1 MKKLF
6 ATPLF
11 IFVLLIGSFSNK
23 ASAYSDYVDH
33 YSFDLPNGWEEIQKS
48 VIDKFMDEVA
58 GKTSGKRIEF
68 VSGFQLTGNENF
80 KYPYILVQEHKG
92 DTPSF
97 SQLEKAL
104 NSDSLQ
110 KKVDQKTAEYSE
122 LLNNATTDRP
132 FVDKERNIIFMNIE
146 LDVTNVGKV
155 NGLIVMFFGENKI
168 TQLNFYSTKSEYS
181 EWLPVFNSIVDSFKY
196 DDGFTYNPEEA
207 RQSNANSI
215 FDRVLEKGVRGAM
228 AGGFLG
234 FLAVIL
240 SWLFK
245 KRGNKDIATDL
256 DTLDINRMDAP
267 KKQPDTKSHQILDN
281 ELMHLQSKP
290 WYRLLKVIYI
300 LVFCSAVIF
309 TVSQLPF
316 IKKVFY
322 GKSIF
327 INCNNYRDF
336 EKEIV
341 FPAGGFVSLRE
352 RDYRMDYNLSHKI
365 AKSCYA
371 RSFGI
376 NLKIDFGNTFKFVLY
391 FVLIVVI
398 FESLRQ
404 VGYYIFLGKTY
415 HHPWIMRL
423 IQFWK

>member
-80 KYPYILVQEHKG
+80 KYPYILVQDHKG

-196 DDGFTYNPEEA
+196 DDGFIYNPVEA
-207 RQSNANSI
+207 EKNDTLSI
-215 FDRVLEKGVRGAM
+215 FNGVMEKGVSGAI

-234 FLAVIL
+234 ILASIIGWIFVKRNKNGSSNRKNIIKEEKHEQHD
-240 SWLFK
+240 K
-245 KRGNKDIATDL
+245 KYDVTLKVSDQELIDL
-256 DTLDINRMDAP
+256 RS
-267 KKQPDTKSHQILDN
+267 KS
-281 ELMHLQSKP
+281 
-290 WYRLLKVIYI
+290 WYRFLKVLYVIGFCLSFLYLLSVGD
-300 LVFCSAVIF
+300 LV
-309 TVSQLPF
+309 
-316 IKKVFY
+316 KKVFY

-327 INCNNYRDF
+327 INCSDYHNF
-336 EKEIV
+336 EEEKK
-341 FPAGGFVSLRE
+341 FPESGFGRIGAMQHG
-352 RDYRMDYNLSHKI
+352 MDYELSRKI
-365 AKSCYA
+365 AKSCDE

-404 VGYYIFLGKTY
+404 VGYYIFLGKIY
-415 HHPWIMRL
+415 HHPWTMRL